1 MTDTIQSINKHLRGL
16 DAELER
22 ERKQLKHAF
31 FCGNVSHPDNVMV
44 AIDTHEEEMRYLMAD
59 AKEEFGI

>member
-22 ERKQLKHAF
+22 ERKQLKQASSF
-31 FCGNVSHPDNVMV
+31 GELLKT
-44 AIDTHEEEMRYLMAD
+44 ARRTAD
-59 AKEEFGI
+59 GRK